1 MNVPNAPKPIWSDA
15 AELRIAIPA
24 AGPGIK
30 ATGMEPAGP

>member
-1 MNVPNAPKPIWSDA
+1 MSAPNAWKPIWSDV

-30 ATGMEPAGP
+30 ATGMEPAGS